1 MQTRPPS
8 QLGDGKGDVREE
20 KEGGEFGNGN
30 GGDCVLGFREGSSLL
45 MMRCISNRFIS
56 RFRSN
61 FG

>member
-1 MQTRPPS
+1 
-8 QLGDGKGDVREE
+8 
-20 KEGGEFGNGN
+20 
-30 GGDCVLGFREGSSLL
+30 